1 MTFSSIGT
9 SIKKARPNDKGWRQL
24 LRDRKESNVGEI
36 PHDVKR
42 ILLNIVH
49 ISDTHI
55 CDAQS
60 PARVECLDRFADP
73 HHPLSASIG
82 NLVGTYRAQEMLT
95 TQVLESMIQ
104 AINQLDFAPITK
116 QRIDTVLITGDL
128 TDNAQQNELNWCNTL
143 LRGGKLRPDSGTSR
157 QWQGVGDFF
166 YSEYF
171 WNPSGTPKGERTDFP
186 RELYGYPIIP
196 ELLDAVRATFFTT
209 GLTKPYL
216 VVHGNHDALLQ
227 GTIVPDEHLRTVV
240 TSHEKTFELT
250 DLDAI
255 DALKKVSEIGPAEYP
270 SPNTPQTKEVCAD
283 LGRDFVTFDSWNRTF
298 YNEEEDNGITFD
310 LLGSARK
317 YWRKDFEHITIL
329 GLDTVNP
336 FGGWQGSLD
345 REQFTWLKT
354 QIEELRTRYVVI
366 SSHHPLQD
374 LYNNYT
380 TDINSRVLSVE
391 IEQFLV
397 SRSNVIAWI
406 CGHTHRHR
414 MAYFGPDQM
423 HGFWQIENA
432 SLIDWPQQGRVI
444 EIFQDQHEQVWIAN
458 TTLNHCGEV
467 LTDIEHLKLDEVNQ
481 LAGLS
486 RVLSVNDWQRRGGVF
501 SIENNEG
508 ELFDRNGI
516 VVLPKRI

>member
-1 MTFSSIGT
+1 
-9 SIKKARPNDKGWRQL
+9 
-24 LRDRKESNVGEI
+24 V
-36 PHDVKR
+36 
-42 ILLNIVH
+42 
-49 ISDTHI
+49 
-55 CDAQS
+55 
-60 PARVECLDRFADP
+60 
-73 HHPLSASIG
+73 
-82 NLVGTYRAQEMLT
+82 
-95 TQVLESMIQ
+95 
-104 AINQLDFAPITK
+104 
-116 QRIDTVLITGDL
+116 
-128 TDNAQQNELNWCNTL
+128 
-143 LRGGKLRPDSGTSR
+143 
-157 QWQGVGDFF
+157 
-166 YSEYF
+166 
-171 WNPSGTPKGERTDFP
+171 
-186 RELYGYPIIP
+186 
-196 ELLDAVRATFFTT
+196 
-209 GLTKPYL
+209 
-216 VVHGNHDALLQ
+216 
-227 GTIVPDEHLRTVV
+227 
-240 TSHEKTFELT
+240 
-250 DLDAI
+250 
-255 DALKKVSEIGPAEYP
+255 
-270 SPNTPQTKEVCAD
+270 
-283 LGRDFVTFDSWNRTF
+283 
-298 YNEEEDNGITFD
+298 
-310 LLGSARK
+310 GSARK

-380 TDINSRVLSVE
+380 TDISSRVLSVE
-391 IEQFLV
+391 IERFLV

-414 MAYFGPDQM
+414 MAYFGPDEM